1 MSELPPVL
9 SLTRV
14 ELEILQLIER
24 PTSTVDLIQKTDRSQ
39 VYVRAVLNRLQA
51 KGYAKQLAVR
61 PHMWVALVRIA
72 VVLNE
77 PV

>member
-1 MSELPPVL
+1 MPELPSVL

-39 VYVRAVLNRLQA
+39 VCVRAVLNRLQA
-51 KGYAKQLAVR
+51 AGYVKQLDVR
-61 PHMWVALVRIA
+61 PHMWVALVRIEVA
-72 VVLNE
+72 VNDQV
-77 PV
+77 